1 MKVIKALDAANAR
14 EYSTV
19 QPHTT
24 GKYGPGNV
32 PTAPFAQPEKG
43 TIGLDPNN
51 IRQIKQ
57 QAEALQKTKEMI
69 KKNLKKRQEK

>member
-1 MKVIKALDAANAR
+1 MPPKRTKKKGKFRQSYQEALDAANAR

-24 GKYGPGNV
+24 GKYGPRNV

-43 TIGLDPNN
+43 TIG
-51 IRQIKQ
+51 
-57 QAEALQKTKEMI
+57 
-69 KKNLKKRQEK
+69 